1 MKRRT
6 KQRCEVQADLRL
18 HRWATDLR
26 NLDPSDQDT
35 RRLKIEVDE
44 MRRFMPNQQDQLLV
58 AIRTATAAAMAAT
71 EVWYQP
77 RERTDPGI
85 GEAIEKV

>member
-26 NLDPSDQDT
+26 HLDPSDQDT

-71 EVWYQP
+71 EACKADSVTKEEGSP
-77 RERTDPGI
+77 SLLR
-85 GEAIEKV
+85 